1 MHPFAAG
8 TRDRVDTL
16 GEGGLIAAI
25 RGWLGDVCPPP
36 PAGIGDDC
44 AVLPRTRHRQLLTV
58 DPVILGRHFDAT
70 VPPAAVGAKL
80 LKRNLSD
87 IAAMGGKPRVAVVS
101 LSLDRSTRI
110 RWLREFHR
118 GLAATA
124 RRFGVAL
131 VGGDVAEAPGVLVAT
146 LTLLGEADAPRVL
159 TRRGARAGDR
169 IAVTG
174 RLGGSLRS
182 GHHHRF
188 TPRLQEGRWLA
199 GRPEIRSMMDV
210 SDGLGKD
217 LAALTPP
224 GTRAVLD
231 PGAIPRRRGCSLQ
244 AALGDGEDYELLCTI
259 SARADVPALQREW
272 RRRFPTVPLTVI
284 GEFARRPAQDSVQDT
299 LSSLGYEHLRPA
311 P

>member
-1 MHPFAAG
+1 MHPFTPG
-8 TRDRVDTL
+8 PRDRVDTL
-16 GEGGLIAAI
+16 GESGLIAAI
-25 RGWLGDVCPPP
+25 RHWLGTSCPPS

-44 AVLPRTRHRQLLTV
+44 AVVPSARRRQLLTV
-58 DPVILGRHFDAT
+58 DPVIFGRHFDAR

-87 IAAMGGKPRVAVVS
+87 IAAMGGSPRVAVVS
-101 LSLDRSTRI
+101 LCLDRATRV
-110 RWLREFHR
+110 RWLRDFHR
-118 GLAATA
+118 GLATTA

-131 VGGDVAEAPGVLVAT
+131 VGGDVAEAPGVLIAT
-146 LTLLGEADAPRVL
+146 LTLLGEAGGKRVL
-159 TRRGARAGDR
+159 TRVGARAGDW

-174 RLGGSLRS
+174 RLGGSLSS

-188 TPRLQEGRWLA
+188 TPRLAEGRWLA

-217 LAALTPP
+217 LSALTPP
-224 GTRAVLD
+224 GTRAELD
-231 PGAIPRRRGCSLQ
+231 LGTLPRRRGCTVD

-259 SARADVPALQREW
+259 SARADLAALQRAW
-272 RRRFPTVPLTVI
+272 RRRFPAVPLTVI
-284 GEFARRPAQDSVQDT
+284 GKFARRPTGSTAPDSSRAT
-299 LSSLGYEHLRPA
+299 GYEHLRPA

>member
-1 MHPFAAG
+1 MHPFAPG
-8 TRDRVDTL
+8 PGDRVDTI

-25 RGWLGDVCPPP
+25 RGWLGDVCPPA

-44 AVLPRTRHRQLLTV
+44 AVLPPTRHRQLLTV
-58 DPVILGRHFDAT
+58 DPVIFGRHFDAA
-70 VPPAAVGAKL
+70 VPAAAVGAKL

-87 IAAMGGKPRVAVVS
+87 IAAMGGKPRLAVVS
-101 LSLDRSTRI
+101 LCLDRATRI
-110 RWLREFHR
+110 RWLRDFHR

-131 VGGDVAEAPGVLVAT
+131 VGGDVAEAPSVLIAT
-146 LTLLGEADAPRVL
+146 LTLLGEAGSPRVL
-159 TRRGARAGDR
+159 TRVGARVGDR

-188 TPRLQEGRWLA
+188 IPRLEEGRWLA

-217 LAALTPP
+217 LGALTPP
-224 GTRAVLD
+224 GARAVLD
-231 PGAIPRRRGCSLQ
+231 PGAVPRRRGCSLQ
-244 AALGDGEDYELLCTI
+244 AAIGDGEDYELLCTI
-259 SARADVPALQREW
+259 SARADLAGLQREW
-272 RRRFPTVPLTVI
+272 RRRFPSVPLTVI
-284 GEFARRPAQDSVQDT
+284 GKFARRPAESAATET
-299 LSSLGYEHLRPA
+299 LGASGYEHLRPA

>member
-1 MHPFAAG
+1 MHPFTADP
-8 TRDRVDTL
+8 RDRVETL

-25 RGWLGDVCPPP
+25 RGWLGDVCPPA

-44 AVLPRTRHRQLLTV
+44 AVLPPARRRQLLTV
-58 DPVILGRHFDAT
+58 DPVIFGRHFDAS

-87 IAAMGGKPRVAVVS
+87 IAAMGGIPRVAVVS

-110 RWLREFHR
+110 RWLRAFHR
-118 GLAATA
+118 GLANTA
-124 RRFGVAL
+124 RRYRVAL
-131 VGGDVAEAPGVLVAT
+131 VGGDVAEAPGVLIAT
-146 LTLLGEADAPRVL
+146 LTLLGEAHGPRVL
-159 TRRGARAGDR
+159 TRLGARVGDR

-182 GHHHRF
+182 GHHYRF
-188 TPRLQEGRWLA
+188 TPRLNEGQWLA
-199 GRPEIRSMMDV
+199 GRPEIRSMMDL

-224 GTRAVLD
+224 DARAVLD
-231 PGAIPRRRGCSLQ
+231 YAALPRRHGCSLE

-259 SARADVPALQREW
+259 SARADLAALQRAW
-272 RRRFPTVPLTVI
+272 RQRFPALSLTVI
-284 GEFARRPAQDSVQDT
+284 GEFVRRPAGTTPPDT
-299 LSSLGYEHLRPA
+299 LDACGYEHLRPT